1 MISKL
6 KAFCPYFYTGVLNS
20 YSQVFFSNNRLF
32 ALILLGVS
40 FFDVAAGISGLIA
53 VLLTNFF
60 AYLIGFNTHSIKS
73 GYYGFNSLLVGLGIG
88 IYYQPGIEFYVLLLF
103 ITVLTLFL
111 TVTMEGIVGKY
122 GLPFLSIS
130 FLISIWVVTLAARQF
145 TALAVSENGVFMMN
159 EMFNLGEITA
169 VQTYNWFNEINLP
182 WSIKLYFRSLGAI
195 FFQYHFLAGILVAI
209 GLLIYSRIA
218 FSLTLIG
225 FFSAYAY
232 YIFIGANVYELSA
245 GYIGFNFI
253 LTSIAIGGFFIVPS
267 RYSYLWV
274 ILLTPVISI
283 LLTSTNTL
291 FSVFQLS
298 IFSLP
303 FNIVVL
309 VFLYILKFRE
319 RSYNKP
325 EIVAFQQFSP
335 EKNLYSQLNYKGRF
349 GTTAWFPIS
358 LPFFGA
364 WKITQAHDGEHT
376 HQTDWKHA
384 WDFEIAN
391 EEGDTFS
398 GKGNRLEE
406 YFAFNKPI
414 LAPADGIIEEVV
426 NHVDDNLVGEVDL
439 NDNWGNSVVI
449 RHGYQLY
456 TQLSHMKKGSVSVK
470 AGDSVKQGEVIGK
483 CGNSGRSPVPH
494 LHFQVQT
501 TPSIGSKTIDY
512 PLGQYILHAPKG
524 FELKSHEKPGK
535 GETISNI
542 EQQDV
547 LEKAFHFI
555 PGQKLKYEVLL
566 PDGEQQDLTW
576 EVMTDPL
583 NYTYIYCQQTKSKA
597 YFRYD
602 GDIHYFTHF
611 EGKRGAILFY
621 FFLGGWKAVTGFYK
635 DLKVN
640 DTYPVNL
647 LNNRLMMFLQDF
659 IAPFRLFL
667 KADYSMTYLNL
678 EDDLTDAIIELRS
691 STTARTGNKETRK
704 IDFEFRAGK
713 KGIERFRVTEK
724 SRVILVELKSE

>member
-1 MISKL
+1 M
-6 KAFCPYFYTGVLNS
+6 
-20 YSQVFFSNNRLF
+20 
-32 ALILLGVS
+32 
-40 FFDVAAGISGLIA
+40 
-53 VLLTNFF
+53 
-60 AYLIGFNTHSIKS
+60 
-73 GYYGFNSLLVGLGIG
+73 
-88 IYYQPGIEFYVLLLF
+88 
-103 ITVLTLFL
+103 
-111 TVTMEGIVGKY
+111 
-122 GLPFLSIS
+122 
-130 FLISIWVVTLAARQF
+130 
-145 TALAVSENGVFMMN
+145 
-159 EMFNLGEITA
+159 
-169 VQTYNWFNEINLP
+169 
-182 WSIKLYFRSLGAI
+182 
-195 FFQYHFLAGILVAI
+195 
-209 GLLIYSRIA
+209 
-218 FSLTLIG
+218 
-225 FFSAYAY
+225 
-232 YIFIGANVYELSA
+232 
-245 GYIGFNFI
+245 
-253 LTSIAIGGFFIVPS
+253 
-267 RYSYLWV
+267 
-274 ILLTPVISI
+274 
-283 LLTSTNTL
+283 
-291 FSVFQLS
+291 
-298 IFSLP
+298 
-303 FNIVVL
+303 
-309 VFLYILKFRE
+309 
-319 RSYNKP
+319 
-325 EIVAFQQFSP
+325 
-335 EKNLYSQLNYKGRF
+335 
-349 GTTAWFPIS
+349 
-358 LPFFGA
+358 
-364 WKITQAHDGEHT
+364 
-376 HQTDWKHA
+376 
-384 WDFEIAN
+384 
-391 EEGDTFS
+391 
-398 GKGNRLEE
+398 
-406 YFAFNKPI
+406 
-414 LAPADGIIEEVV
+414 
-426 NHVDDNLVGEVDL
+426 
-439 NDNWGNSVVI
+439 
-449 RHGYQLY
+449 
-456 TQLSHMKKGSVSVK
+456 
-470 AGDSVKQGEVIGK
+470 IGK

-611 EGKRGAILFY
+611 EGKRDSILFY